1 MVEVEVKEEE
11 DVGVVV
17 VGVIEVGGEE
27 VVVVLDWEP

>member
-1 MVEVEVKEEE
+1 MVEVEVKEEN
-11 DVGVVV
+11 VGVVV

>member
-1 MVEVEVKEEE
+1 MVEVEVKEE